1 LFHNKQTGANHDSK
15 QEAVIFLKPGDTLG
29 VCAPSGSF
37 DMEKFNRGIE
47 ILKTLGFQVQV
58 PREIFQRKRY
68 LAGDDM
74 ERAKIVNRLF
84 SDPGIKGIICAR
96 GGYGALRIL
105 NHLDWDLIRKNPKPF
120 MGYSDITAIL
130 TAILSETGMPVLHGP
145 HVVSLATADAKTL
158 ASFVDALSGSSKTIE
173 IPDGKAIRE
182 GIGMGILKGG
192 NLATLCHLLGTR
204 FQPDFA
210 EAVLFFEDIG
220 EPAYK
225 IDRMLTQMKLA
236 GLFDKTHGVI
246 TGSFENCDNGEYIEE
261 IVDECFDEYQVPV
274 LFGLDA
280 GHGKTNLSLSFGRMI
295 KMDTMA
301 RKIQWV

>member
-1 LFHNKQTGANHDSK
+1 
-15 QEAVIFLKPGDTLG
+15 
-29 VCAPSGSF
+29 
-37 DMEKFNRGIE
+37 MEKFNRGIAV
-47 ILKTLGFQVQV
+47 LQSLGFQARI
-58 PREIFQRKRY
+58 PREIFKQKRY

-74 ERAKIVNRLF
+74 ERAAIVNLLF
-84 SDPGIKGIICAR
+84 SDPDIKGILCAR

-130 TAILSETGMPVLHGP
+130 TAILSKTGVPVLHGP
-145 HVVSLATADAKTL
+145 HVVSLAAADAKTL
-158 ASFVDALSGSSKTIE
+158 ASFADALSGPAKTIE
-173 IPDGKAIRE
+173 IPDGKAIR
-182 GIGMGILKGG
+182 GGVGVGMLTGG

-204 FQPDFA
+204 FQPDFSG
-210 EAVLFFEDIG
+210 AVLFFEDIG

-236 GLFDKTHGVI
+236 GVFNKIRGVV

-261 IVDECFDEYQVPV
+261 IVGECFDEYHVPI
-274 LFGLDA
+274 LSGLDA
-280 GHGKTNLSLSFGRMI
+280 GHGKTNLSLSFGRRI

-301 RKIQWV
+301 MKIEWV

>member
-1 LFHNKQTGANHDSK
+1 M
-15 QEAVIFLKPGDTLG
+15 G

-47 ILKTLGFQVQV
+47 VLKTLGFQVTI
-58 PREIFQRKRY
+58 PREIFKRKRY

-74 ERAKIVNRLF
+74 ERANTVNRLF
-84 SDPGIKGIICAR
+84 SDSGIQGIICAR

-105 NHLDWDLIRKNPKPF
+105 THLDWDLIRKNPKPF

-145 HVVSLATADAKTL
+145 HVVSLGTADAKTL
-158 ASFVDALSGSSKTIE
+158 DSFVDAFSGSAKTIE

-210 EAVLFFEDIG
+210 GAVFFFEDIG

-236 GLFDKTHGVI
+236 GIFDKIQGVI

-261 IVDECFDEYQVPV
+261 IVGECFHEYQVPV
-274 LFGLDA
+274 LSGLDA
-280 GHGKTNLSLSFGRMI
+280 GHGKTNLSLSFGRMV

-301 RKIQWV
+301 RKIQWVRP

>member
-1 LFHNKQTGANHDSK
+1 MMKDINS
-15 QEAVIFLKPGDTLG
+15 IRSIRPGDTLG
-29 VCAPSGSF
+29 VCAPSGRF
-37 DMEKFNRGIE
+37 DTEKFNGGIE

-58 PREIFQRKRY
+58 PQEIFQKKRY
-68 LAGDDM
+68 LAGDDI
-74 ERAKIVNRLF
+74 ERARSVNRLF
-84 SDPGIKGIICAR
+84 SDPGIKGILCAR

-105 NHLDWDLIRKNPKPF
+105 NHLDWEMIRKNPKPF

-130 TAILSETGMPVLHGP
+130 TAILAETGMPVLHGP

-158 ASFVDALSGSSKTIE
+158 DSFVDILSGLTKTIE
-173 IPDGKAIRE
+173 MPNGKAIRE

-210 EAVLFFEDIG
+210 GAVLFFEDIG

-236 GLFDKTHGVI
+236 GVFDKIRGVI
-246 TGSFENCDNGEYIEE
+246 TGSFENCDNEEYIEE
-261 IVDECFDEYQVPV
+261 IVSECFDEYNIPV
-274 LFGLDA
+274 LSGLDA
-280 GHGKTNLSLSFGRMI
+280 GHGKTNLSLSFGEMI

-301 RKIQWV
+301 RKIQWVRK

>member
-1 LFHNKQTGANHDSK
+1 
-15 QEAVIFLKPGDTLG
+15 V
-29 VCAPSGSF
+29 
-37 DMEKFNRGIE
+37 EKFNRGIAV
-47 ILKTLGFQVQV
+47 LQTLGFQARI
-58 PREIFQRKRY
+58 PREIFKCKRY

-74 ERAKIVNRLF
+74 ERANIVNRLF
-84 SDPGIKGIICAR
+84 FDPDIKGIVCAR

-120 MGYSDITAIL
+120 MGYSDTTAIL

-158 ASFVDALSGSSKTIE
+158 DSFVDSFSGLAKTIE

-182 GIGMGILKGG
+182 GVGMGILTGG

-210 EAVLFFEDIG
+210 GAVLFFEDIG

-236 GLFDKTHGVI
+236 GVFNNIRGVV

-261 IVDECFDEYQVPV
+261 ILGECFDEYQVPV
-274 LFGLDA
+274 LSGLDA
-280 GHGKTNLSLSFGRMI
+280 GHGKTNLCLSFGRRI

-301 RKIQWV
+301 RKIEWI

>member
-1 LFHNKQTGANHDSK
+1 VNHDSK

-37 DMEKFNRGIE
+37 DMEKFNQGIE
-47 ILKTLGFQVQV
+47 VLTTLGFQVKI

-74 ERAKIVNRLF
+74 ERAKVVNRLF
-84 SDPGIKGIICAR
+84 SDLGIQGILCAR

-130 TAILSETGMPVLHGP
+130 TAILSETGMPVFHGP

-210 EAVLFFEDIG
+210 EAVFFFEDIG

-236 GLFDKTHGVI
+236 GLFDKIHGVI

-261 IVDECFDEYQVPV
+261 IVGECFHEYQVPV

>member
-1 LFHNKQTGANHDSK
+1 M
-15 QEAVIFLKPGDTLG
+15 G

-37 DMEKFNRGIE
+37 DMEKFDRGIE
-47 ILKTLGFQVQV
+47 VLKTLGFQVKI

-158 ASFVDALSGSSKTIE
+158 ASFADALSGSSKTIE

-210 EAVLFFEDIG
+210 GAVFFFEDIG

-236 GLFDKTHGVI
+236 GLFDKIHGVI

-261 IVDECFDEYQVPV
+261 IVGECFHEYQVPV

-301 RKIQWV
+301 RKIQWVRP

>member
-1 LFHNKQTGANHDSK
+1 
-15 QEAVIFLKPGDTLG
+15 
-29 VCAPSGSF
+29 
-37 DMEKFNRGIE
+37 MEKFNRGIE
-47 ILKTLGFQVQV
+47 VLKTLGFQVQV

-158 ASFVDALSGSSKTIE
+158 ASFVDALSGPAKTIE
-173 IPDGKAIRE
+173 IPDGKTILE

-210 EAVLFFEDIG
+210 GAVLFFEDIG

-236 GLFDKTHGVI
+236 GVFNKIRGVV

-261 IVDECFDEYQVPV
+261 IVGECFDDYQVPI

-280 GHGKTNLSLSFGRMI
+280 GHGKTNLSLSFGRRI

-301 RKIQWV
+301 REIQWI

>member
-1 LFHNKQTGANHDSK
+1 M
-15 QEAVIFLKPGDTLG
+15 G

-37 DMEKFNRGIE
+37 DMEKFNRGVE
-47 ILKTLGFQVQV
+47 VLKDLGFQVTI
-58 PREIFQRKRY
+58 PREIFKRKRY

-84 SDPGIKGIICAR
+84 SDPGIQGILCAR

-120 MGYSDITAIL
+120 MGYSDITSIL
-130 TAILSETGMPVLHGP
+130 TAILSETGMPVFHGP

-158 ASFVDALSGSSKTIE
+158 ASFVDALSGPAKTIE
-173 IPDGKAIRE
+173 IHDGKAIRE

-210 EAVLFFEDIG
+210 GAVLFFEDIG

-236 GLFDKTHGVI
+236 GIFDKIHGVI
-246 TGSFENCDNGEYIEE
+246 TGSFENCDNEEYIEE
-261 IVDECFDEYQVPV
+261 IVGECFHEYQVPV

-295 KMDTMA
+295 RMDTMA
-301 RKIQWV
+301 RKIQWI

>member
-1 LFHNKQTGANHDSK
+1 M
-15 QEAVIFLKPGDTLG
+15 G

-37 DMEKFNRGIE
+37 DLEKFNRGVE
-47 ILKTLGFQVQV
+47 VLKDLGFQVTI
-58 PREIFQRKRY
+58 PREIFERKRY

-84 SDPGIKGIICAR
+84 SDPGIQGILCAR

-130 TAILSETGMPVLHGP
+130 TAILSETGMPVFHGP

-158 ASFVDALSGSSKTIE
+158 ASFVDALSGPAKTIE
-173 IPDGKAIRE
+173 IHDGKAIRE
-182 GIGMGILKGG
+182 GVGMGILKGG

-210 EAVLFFEDIG
+210 GAVLFLEDIG

-236 GLFDKTHGVI
+236 GIFDKIHGVI
-246 TGSFENCDNGEYIEE
+246 TGSFENCDNEEYIEE
-261 IVDECFDEYQVPV
+261 IVGECFHEYQVPV

-295 KMDTMA
+295 KMDAMA
-301 RKIQWV
+301 LKIQWVRP